1 MILIG
6 DSLEQRIAD
15 FLLIY
20 LFLYMFDL
28 LFWQNVDMI
37 GII

>member
-6 DSLEQRIAD
+6 DSLEQWIAD

-28 LFWQNVDMI
+28 LFWQNVDMV